1 MMTGN
6 ELREKFLAFFASKG
20 HTIVDSS
27 PLVPANDPTLLFTN
41 AGMVQFKDVF
51 LGIDK
56 RPYTRAATAQKCV
69 RAGGKHNDLETVGKT
84 ARHHT
89 FFEMLGNFSFGDY
102 FKREAISFAWEFL
115 TDVLR
120 LPPDKL
126 WATVYWDDD
135 EAAHLWQE
143 IAGIPSERIVRL
155 GEKDNFWAMGDTGP
169 CGPCSE
175 IVIDRGEK
183 FRCAAPECGIG
194 KCDCDRWLELWNL
207 VFMQFNRDEHG
218 NLTPLPRPSIDTG
231 MGLERVASILQGV
244 SSNFETDLL
253 WPIVR
258 AVERFSGKQ
267 YRSGGDGFP
276 FRVIADHIRS
286 CTFLISDGVLPSNEG
301 RGYVLRRILRRAV
314 RLGKFLDMEVP
325 FLYRLVA
332 VVVEIMGNAYPEIK
346 ANQSFVEKVIRGEEE
361 RFRDTLAEGMRVAA
375 EIVTRAREEG
385 RNIITGDEAFLL
397 YDTFGFP
404 LDLTQDIASEHGL
417 GVDRDGF
424 ERAMSEQ
431 RQRGRAAWDEARA
444 RDETAELQELL
455 ADAPP
460 VEFTGYTEL
469 SSRARIMRIVADA
482 RAVDSAVQGQEVYL
496 LLDRTPF
503 YGEAGGQVGDTGTI
517 EKDSFQARVTSTLR
531 LGQGVIVH
539 RAVVLGGQVRVG
551 DEVLA
556 SVDAGRRLAIARNH
570 SATHLLHKALKEV
583 LGEHA
588 NQSGSLVAPDRL
600 RFDFSHFAPLTGAE
614 IKEVEKKVNGKILQ
628 NIPVETLETSFAR
641 AKDMG
646 AVALFGEKYG
656 DVVRVVKIGD
666 YSLELCGGTHVNSTG
681 EIGLFKLV
689 GEGGIGSGLRRV
701 EAVTGA
707 AALDYI
713 EEREAILEE
722 ISGLLKVP
730 VARVV
735 ARVEELS
742 RQVREKEREIG
753 RLINRLGNY
762 EIEELIRQKREVAGV
777 PVVVGRVSVCGEE
790 ALRAMGDLT
799 RNKLGSGVIVLG
811 TAGKDKANFVAMVTP
826 DLVKRGLHAGKLA
839 RAVASIA
846 GGSGG
851 GRPEMAMA
859 GGKDIGKLEEALG
872 QVPRLVEQ
880 ELS

>member
-1 MMTGN
+1 
-6 ELREKFLAFFASKG
+6 
-20 HTIVDSS
+20 
-27 PLVPANDPTLLFTN
+27 
-41 AGMVQFKDVF
+41 
-51 LGIDK
+51 
-56 RPYTRAATAQKCV
+56 
-69 RAGGKHNDLETVGKT
+69 
-84 ARHHT
+84 
-89 FFEMLGNFSFGDY
+89 
-102 FKREAISFAWEFL
+102 
-115 TDVLR
+115 
-120 LPPDKL
+120 
-126 WATVYWDDD
+126 
-135 EAAHLWQE
+135 
-143 IAGIPSERIVRL
+143 
-155 GEKDNFWAMGDTGP
+155 
-169 CGPCSE
+169 
-175 IVIDRGEK
+175 
-183 FRCAAPECGIG
+183 
-194 KCDCDRWLELWNL
+194 
-207 VFMQFNRDEHG
+207 
-218 NLTPLPRPSIDTG
+218 
-231 MGLERVASILQGV
+231 
-244 SSNFETDLL
+244 
-253 WPIVR
+253 
-258 AVERFSGKQ
+258 
-267 YRSGGDGFP
+267 
-276 FRVIADHIRS
+276 
-286 CTFLISDGVLPSNEG
+286 
-301 RGYVLRRILRRAV
+301 
-314 RLGKFLDMEVP
+314 
-325 FLYRLVA
+325 
-332 VVVEIMGNAYPEIK
+332 
-346 ANQSFVEKVIRGEEE
+346 
-361 RFRDTLAEGMRVAA
+361 
-375 EIVTRAREEG
+375 
-385 RNIITGDEAFLL
+385 
-397 YDTFGFP
+397 
-404 LDLTQDIASEHGL
+404 
-417 GVDRDGF
+417 
-424 ERAMSEQ
+424 
-431 RQRGRAAWDEARA
+431 
-444 RDETAELQELL
+444 
-455 ADAPP
+455 
-460 VEFTGYTEL
+460 
-469 SSRARIMRIVADA
+469 
-482 RAVDSAVQGQEVYL
+482 
-496 LLDRTPF
+496 
-503 YGEAGGQVGDTGTI
+503 
-517 EKDSFQARVTSTLR
+517 
-531 LGQGVIVH
+531 
-539 RAVVLGGQVRVG
+539 
-551 DEVLA
+551 VLA

-614 IKEVEKKVNGKILQ
+614 IKEVEKKVNEKILQ
-628 NIPVETLETSFAR
+628 NIPVETLETSFAQ

-777 PVVVGRVSVCGEE
+777 PVVVGRVSVSGEE